1 MPLVLLQGNGLCHK
15 YLHVKCLLKNRETF
29 AQSQNVYEW
38 YITGFLWNQTRKED
52 TCKKYMYF
60 FKIVDLE
67 GVVHCWVFF
76 PLFFFFLFG
85 SIHWVIV
92 PFVVDSVC
100 LKYFYSVV
108 CNFVPMEA
116 SEWWKEKFRNIFKKL
131 VLEEWKRGKL
141 YALIFLLGLPWL
153 SKKKK
158 N

>member
-60 FKIVDLE
+60 FLNSWF
-67 GVVHCWVFF
+67 GRSCSLLGFF
-76 PLFFFFLFG
+76 STFFFFLFG

-141 YALIFLLGLPWL
+141 YALIFLLGLPCL